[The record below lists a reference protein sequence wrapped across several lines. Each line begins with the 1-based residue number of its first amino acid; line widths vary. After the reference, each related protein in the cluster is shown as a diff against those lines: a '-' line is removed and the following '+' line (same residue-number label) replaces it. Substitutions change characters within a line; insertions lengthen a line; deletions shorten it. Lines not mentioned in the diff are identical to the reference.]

1 MCSHCQSSVLVLSLG
16 RLCWEGL
23 CLVHSSECCIKVCE
37 PSPFVSLCSPNLF
50 HHLLELWL
58 LPAVPLSFLGTAA
71 IHWGW
76 VKLASISK
84 LHLGFWRIS
93 ISLLQWCTFPH
104 PFPGRN
110 SVSFPLLPRWHAAT
124 QVTASPSH
132 PKLII
137 STRLHYTMFL
147 LHLLSCLKG
156 LKCRHTKQSKPICSA
171 PVIFLVARDYFS
183 NLQLHLLAN

>member
-1 MCSHCQSSVLVLSLG
+1 MLVKTCSRCQSSVLVLSLG

-23 CLVHSSECCIKVCE
+23 CLVRSSECCIKVCE

-84 LHLGFWRIS
+84 LPPWFLEDFHSFIAVMHFS
-93 ISLLQWCTFPH
+93 SSLSRQKLCQ
-104 PFPGRN
+104 
-110 SVSFPLLPRWHAAT
+110 LPS
-124 QVTASPSH
+124 ASP
-132 PKLII
+132 
-137 STRLHYTMFL
+137 
-147 LHLLSCLKG
+147 
-156 LKCRHTKQSKPICSA
+156 LKCCYTSHCFTLSPQTH
-171 PVIFLVARDYFS
+171 YFNPS
-183 NLQLHLLAN
+183 SLYNVLITFTIVSQRLKMQTHKTE